1 MRDAPADVGA
11 QHNPGDPARPV
22 VGRPLPVFGMV
33 AFYDFNWSD
42 RFSSAVGYSR
52 LDITNSDGQLPSA
65 FKNGQYAL
73 ANLLFYPV
81 KNAMTGLE
89 LQWGRREN
97 FSDGFGVNDFR
108 VQFSAKYNF
117 SLDLSTG
124 K

>member
-11 QHNPGDPARPV
+11 QTNFSDPRRPV
-22 VGRPLPVFGMV
+22 VGKALPVFGMV

-42 RFSSAVGYSR
+42 RLSSAVGYSR
-52 LDITNSDGQLPSA
+52 TDITNSDGQLPTA
-65 FKNGQYAL
+65 FRAGQYAL

-81 KNAMTGLE
+81 KNVMTGLE
-89 LQWGRREN
+89 VQWGRRQN

-108 VQFSAKYNF
+108 VQFSARYNF
-117 SLDLSTG
+117 SMELGTN